1 MGLIFF
7 FFFFSHKEM
16 EEKEKLSGQK
26 RKSDSLKDDYGQ
38 VMKNFLPKQMEI
50 IESEYDDFITS
61 LLKLIFKR
69 M

>member
-1 MGLIFF
+1 
-7 FFFFSHKEM
+7 M